1 MLNVACL
8 ALTKA
13 GIFTSCGHIR
23 ISYNSCR
30 NRHCPKCQVKFF
42 VQAVKLCASSLHR
55 PLVLNTYGDP
65 LLCFKLIRGPVY
77 LVIDQDKYH

>member
-1 MLNVACL
+1 MLKVACP
-8 ALTKA
+8 ARSKA
-13 GIFTSCGHIR
+13 RIFTTCGHVC
-23 ISYNSCR
+23 ISYNSCDK
-30 NRHCPKCQVKFF
+30 RHCPKYQVKFF

-65 LLCFKLIRGPVY
+65 LLCFKLIRGPKY